1 LIAPTK
7 HCLKATNDYI
17 SQRIMEASNNKDERM
32 KNITEVIIESS
43 SLSQTSIIESINHL
57 NESTKSILQDNM
69 RQTKQ

>member
-1 LIAPTK
+1 
-7 HCLKATNDYI
+7 
-17 SQRIMEASNNKDERM
+17 MEASNNKDERM